1 MAKKYRQRTEFGER
15 LFMAREKKGM
25 TQAQVAKKLNI
36 SQGTL
41 SQAETAG
48 EGSSL
53 VVHFA
58 ELFDCDPYWLAMGDG
73 APYPAARRY
82 SPQAAELARAFDA
95 LPERSQAEQELKR
108 SLYTVIQN
116 MLVASSWPA
125 KPYAPEPDAA
135 PSRERSK
142 SR

>member
-1 MAKKYRQRTEFGER
+1 MIVYLAY
-15 LFMAREKKGM
+15 A
-25 TQAQVAKKLNI
+25 VALV
-36 SQGTL
+36 L
-41 SQAETAG
+41 PTAFV
-48 EGSSL
+48 S
-53 VVHFA
+53 
-58 ELFDCDPYWLAMGDG
+58 YWLGVGHAE
-73 APYPAARRY
+73 ARLRGLVRDLREHRA
-82 SPQAAELARAFDA
+82 QLQDQVEGLAAELARAFDA

>member
-82 SPQAAELARAFDA
+82 SPQAAE
-95 LPERSQAEQELKR
+95 QELKR